1 MAVTLQLTRRAGDL
15 AKTGV
20 AEVENLVIAGWTG
33 RDAAAVEKHIVELEA
48 IGVKRP
54 SRTPIF
60 YRAAASLLTTTGAI
74 QVAGGDSSGEV
85 EFVLLSLADGL
96 WVGVG
101 SDHTDRKVEAL
112 DVTVSKQMCA
122 KVIGPD
128 VWRFADVAPH
138 WDQLVLRSWA
148 HIAGKRVRYQ
158 EGAVSGMRHPD
169 EIVRLYTGKAALPA
183 GTAMFGGTHAVHG
196 GVRPATQFDI
206 ELDDP
211 VLGRK
216 LTHTYRIESLPMEA

>member
-1 MAVTLQLTRRAGDL
+1 MAATLELTRRAGDL
-15 AKTGV
+15 AKTGI
-20 AEVENLVIAGWTG
+20 AEIENLVIAGWTG
-33 RDAAAVEKHIVELEA
+33 RDAAAVEKHILELAE

-60 YRAAASLLTTTGAI
+60 YRGAASLLTTAGAI

-148 HIAGKRVRYQ
+148 HISGKRVRYQ

-169 EIVRLYTGKAALPA
+169 EIVRLYTGNAALPA

>member
-1 MAVTLQLTRRAGDL
+1 MAVKLALNRCRGD
-15 AKTGV
+15 AAASG
-20 AEVENLVIAGWTG
+20 EVEIENLVIAGWTG
-33 RDAAAVEKHIVELEA
+33 RDAAAVEKHIRELEE

-60 YRAAASLLTTTGAI
+60 YRVAASLLTTADAI

-85 EFVLLSLADGL
+85 EFVMLSLADGL

-101 SDHTDRKVEAL
+101 SDHTDRKVEAV

-122 KVIGPD
+122 KVFGRD
-128 VWRFADVAPH
+128 VWRYEEVAPH
-138 WDQLVLRSWA
+138 WDRLVLRSWA
-148 HIAGKRVRYQ
+148 HIDGKRTLYQ
-158 EGAVSGMRHPD
+158 EGAVAGMRHP
-169 EIVRLYTGKAALPA
+169 EELARLYTGKSTLPA

-196 GVRPATQFDI
+196 GVRPAARFDI

-216 LTHTYRIESLPMEA
+216 ITHSYRIEPLPIEA

>member
-1 MAVTLQLTRRAGDL
+1 MAVTLALTRRTADRVQTGD
-15 AKTGV
+15 
-20 AEVENLVIAGWTG
+20 AEIENLVIAGWTG
-33 RDAAAVEKHIVELEA
+33 RDAAAVKKHILELEE

-60 YRAAASLLTTTGAI
+60 YRAAASLLTTTDAI

-85 EFVLLSLADGL
+85 EFVLLSLPDGL

-101 SDHTDRKVEAL
+101 SDHTDRKVEAV

-122 KVIGPD
+122 KVVGPE
-128 VWRFADVAPH
+128 VWRFDDVAPH
-138 WDQLVLRSWA
+138 WDRLVLRSWA
-148 HIAGKRVRYQ
+148 LVAGKRALYQ
-158 EGAVSGMRHPD
+158 EGAVSGMRHP
-169 EIVRLYTGKAALPA
+169 EELARLYTGKAALPP

-196 GVRPATQFDI
+196 GVRPAAQFDI

-216 LTHTYRIESLPMEA
+216 LTHSYRIEPLPIEA